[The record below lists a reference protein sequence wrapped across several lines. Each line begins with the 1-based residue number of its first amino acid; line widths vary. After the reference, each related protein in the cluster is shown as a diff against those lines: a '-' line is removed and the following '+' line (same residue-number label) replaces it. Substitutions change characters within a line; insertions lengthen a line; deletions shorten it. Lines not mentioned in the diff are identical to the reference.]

1 MASHDSRIAD
11 MAGGEAGEDERPS
24 ESGWDDDDKD
34 DGKYPIGFRLKP
46 TTAVKRPAASA
57 HTGAPNKR
65 TSLPDGRLARTRGEG
80 GSGVRMPPVGVGA
93 GAAGCHHGPGLP
105 THWPSARMPNANGQA
120 PGQAPRMSRLG
131 PPHRTSAIA
140 PNSQGASA
148 TTTMMP
154 PPNLD
159 PGQPA
164 RLPSPQHPPP
174 ESAEEAY
181 KNRVYARL
189 IAEMNLQ
196 KAQQSEEAY
205 KNRVYARMIAEM
217 KLQKAQQQDS
227 AARAEHEQQ
236 ASNGSARTRP
246 RRRSQDAP
254 TTRAPI
260 AMLES
265 KSRPLPISFRCLMVG
280 TLTGEVTTILLSEPT
295 CSNLAQ
301 RWKRHR
307 RLRSCSKLLASPGGT
322 LHSMTRSLIIKT

>member
-24 ESGWDDDDKD
+24 ESGWDGDDKE
-34 DGKYPIGFRLKP
+34 DGKYPIGFRFKP

-65 TSLPDGRLARTRGEG
+65 TSLPDGRLAPTRGEG

-236 ASNGSARTRP
+236 RIGQNASAEAEPGCSHDEGANRHAGVEVT
-246 RRRSQDAP
+246 AP
-254 TTRAPI
+254 PDQF
-260 AMLES
+260 
-265 KSRPLPISFRCLMVG
+265 PLPHGGYPYGR
-280 TLTGEVTTILLSEPT
+280 
-295 CSNLAQ
+295 SNNDLAQ
-301 RWKRHR
+301 RTHLQQSSSAVEKAPAAE
-307 RLRSCSKLLASPGGT
+307 KLL
-322 LHSMTRSLIIKT
+322 

>member
-174 ESAEEAY
+174 ES
-181 KNRVYARL
+181 
-189 IAEMNLQ
+189 
-196 KAQQSEEAY
+196 SEEAY

-236 ASNGSARTRP
+236 RIGQNASAEAEPACSHDEGANRHAG
-246 RRRSQDAP
+246 
-254 TTRAPI
+254 
-260 AMLES
+260 
-265 KSRPLPISFRCLMVG
+265 V
-280 TLTGEVTTILLSEPT
+280 EVTAPPDQFPPPHGGYPYER
-295 CSNLAQ
+295 SNNDLAQ
-301 RWKRHR
+301 RTHLQQSSSAVEKAPAAE
-307 RLRSCSKLLASPGGT
+307 KLL
-322 LHSMTRSLIIKT
+322 